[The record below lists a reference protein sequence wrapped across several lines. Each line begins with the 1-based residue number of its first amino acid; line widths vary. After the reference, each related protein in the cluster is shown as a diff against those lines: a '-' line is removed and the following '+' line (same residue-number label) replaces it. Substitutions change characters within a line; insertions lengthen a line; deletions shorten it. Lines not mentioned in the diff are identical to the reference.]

1 MAAASTCINYFVG
14 MLVGE
19 SVALFGW
26 NQYRCRE
33 ILNSTR
39 SIIAQ
44 NATGELYHATVNYNG
59 TVQTINRLPDVTLR
73 PNCHAN
79 FLLNGSYT
87 VAQNDKAEEDFQAWS
102 DSVCT
107 AWTHETF
114 WKTYKQH
121 SMFAH
126 LYRDV
131 FRISK

>member
-44 NATGELYHATVNYNG
+44 NATGELYHTTVNYNG

-73 PNCHAN
+73 PNCHKTIKQRKTFKRGLILYVLHGPMKPFGRRTN
-79 FLLNGSYT
+79 S
-87 VAQNDKAEEDFQAWS
+87 
-102 DSVCT
+102 T
-107 AWTHETF
+107 AC
-114 WKTYKQH
+114 
-121 SMFAH
+121 
-126 LYRDV
+126 L
-131 FRISK
+131 RIYIEMYLESPNKV